1 MTRRVSSVII
11 LIVFVAVPLAGYAYD
26 DHSARDPF
34 WPLVSSS
41 GTIISYGQ
49 DVSVSDMILEGIVSS
64 TDGVYTAIINGAIV
78 EAGDTIGVYKIERIE
93 PKKVVLSKENEIFEL
108 DLKKGGE

>member
-1 MTRRVSSVII
+1 MILRSSFLV
-11 LIVFVAVPLAGYAYD
+11 VFLSLLVCSAYAYD
-26 DHSARDPF
+26 DRAARDPF

-41 GTIISYGQ
+41 GTIINYGQ

-64 TDGVYTAIINGAIV
+64 GDGIYTAIINGSVLEVGDFIGQYEV
-78 EAGDTIGVYKIERIE
+78 ESIEA
-93 PKKVVLSKENEIFEL
+93 KKVILSKDNEIFGL

>member
-1 MTRRVSSVII
+1 MTRWLSSII
-11 LIVFVAVPLAGYAYD
+11 IINVLVAVPLGGYAYD
-26 DHSARDPF
+26 DLGARDPF

-49 DVSVSDMILEGIVSS
+49 DVSVSDMVLEGIVSS
-64 TDGVYTAIINGAIV
+64 AAGVYTAIINGSIV
-78 EAGDTIGVYKIERIE
+78 EAGDTVGVYKIERVE
-93 PKKVVLSKENEIFEL
+93 SKKVVLSKGNEIFEL

>member
-1 MTRRVSSVII
+1 MNRRLLFSGVFLVCFLSS
-11 LIVFVAVPLAGYAYD
+11 AHAYD
-26 DHSARDPF
+26 DRGVRDPF

-64 TDGVYTAIINGAIV
+64 AEGVYTAIINGSVV
-78 EAGDTIGVYKIERIE
+78 EVGDSVGQYKIESIE
-93 PKKVVLSKENEIFEL
+93 SKKVILSKENEIFEL
-108 DLKKGGE
+108 DLKKGAE